1 MPTAGLADVA
11 AAANFR
17 AESIAVEIGGIYA
30 GPHAYASGFCPT
42 GAAPGNAMITIP
54 HPPAELAR
62 KAKTIALSL
71 DGPAGKIPIGP
82 QIVCKRRNG
91 GASPISECVFIG
103 NVAVVQHDL
112 DNDKLVVIGL
122 DPRWRLWDVRV
133 EGSFVISPKLVNATA
148 SHGDPDYYFKDG
160 QPPIFNPGG
169 RANGYRL
176 PNGIKV
182 FTPWADCS
190 LKGDQVPGTPD
201 DPETEDVNEAVP
213 LEYFSLG
220 DIIDYLWY
228 FYGPDAA
235 IEALLPNFPW
245 LKKCPSDIVWPRG
258 LASVVDD
265 ASQENFNE
273 GRGSGNQ
280 KKGGARK
287 GREVNLD
294 GVSVLDSIQQML
306 ETAGAWTLAIGAELD
321 DREGSGKIEA
331 LTPLS
336 IVPSRFQHSIMGATL
351 EVASGGQ
358 AQTTLTRPMIQGG
371 QFIENGADF
380 INRTAGAGD
389 RVRIERRASMDVTPV
404 QMRVRWDESGSL
416 GARKRMAQDPTPRG
430 MANAFME
437 YESYLADYELDG
449 DWDFQEGTDQEG
461 RSRLPAPRAVLPRLL
476 SWMSSINGPRDMAA
490 LQYSI
495 RIEYKDGATWKP
507 GPELDGLDIL
517 DDGGIRIPRLRQDM
531 LNWHWTNGIPFEVG
545 PDGGVLITER
555 KIRMTLAIPCDHRTA
570 ALAAV
575 PWKMT
580 GSFANAEPVVCL
592 DIARLDMELDRVG
605 FKNLRGLYR
614 EWRRKDSWV
623 LAESLFSGITA
634 AEDKATADNPLV
646 SDMAMLRAHV
656 RHSLEMSARVRK
668 GGVLVIPKRICM
680 AWPPGTQISEFVHV
694 GGALD
699 GKRYPAWMAI
709 ASRYWSNEPGQ
720 TRTEL
725 IPA

>member
-1 MPTAGLADVA
+1 MPTAGFVNVGA
-11 AAANFR
+11 ATNFR
-17 AESIAVEIGGIYA
+17 AESVAVEIGGLYA
-30 GPHAYASGFCPT
+30 GPHAYASGFRPT
-42 GAAPGNAMITIP
+42 GAAPGNVMITIQ
-54 HPPAELAR
+54 HPSAEVAR
-62 KAKTIALSL
+62 KAKTIALSM

-91 GASPISECVFIG
+91 GASPISECIFIG
-103 NVAVVQHDL
+103 NVAIVQHDL

-133 EGSFVISPKLVNATA
+133 EGSYVINPKLVSGTAT
-148 SHGDPDYYFKDG
+148 HGDPDFYFVDG
-160 QPPIFNPGG
+160 QPPVFNPGG

-182 FTPWADCS
+182 FTPWPDFS

-201 DPETEDVNEAVP
+201 DPETKDVNEAVP
-213 LEYFSLG
+213 LENFHLS

-228 FYGPDAA
+228 FYGPGAA
-235 IEALLPNFPW
+235 IDALLPNFPW

-258 LASVVDD
+258 MASVVDD

-273 GRGSGNQ
+273 GLGSGNQ

-287 GREVNLD
+287 GREVNAD
-294 GVSVLDSIQQML
+294 GAGVLDVVQQML

-321 DREGSGKIEA
+321 DREGNGNIEA

-336 IVPSRFQHSIMGATL
+336 IVPSRFQSAIMGATL

-371 QFIENGADF
+371 QYIENGTDF

-404 QMRVRWDESGSL
+404 QLRARWDEACSL
-416 GARKRMAQDPTPRG
+416 GARKRIAADPTDRG
-430 MANAFME
+430 KANAFME
-437 YESYLADYELDG
+437 FEPYLADYELDG
-449 DWDFQEGTDQEG
+449 DWDFQEGTDQAG

-476 SWMSSINGPRDMAA
+476 SWMGENRGPRDMAA

-495 RIEYKDGATWKP
+495 RIEYKDGSTWKA
-507 GPELDGLDIL
+507 GPELDGLEIL
-517 DDGGIRIPRLRQDM
+517 DDGGIRIPRLRQEGF
-531 LNWHWTNGIPFEVG
+531 NWFLTDGTYNPGA
-545 PDGGVLITER
+545 DGGVKITER

-575 PWKMT
+575 PWKLT
-580 GSFANAEPVVCL
+580 GSFTNAEPVMCL
-592 DIARLDMELDRVG
+592 DIARLDLGLDRVG

-614 EWRRKDSWV
+614 EWRRKDSWPIP
-623 LAESLFSGITA
+623 ESFFAGLTK
-634 AEDKATADNPLV
+634 AEDKTTAENPLL
-646 SDMAMLRAHV
+646 SDMDLLRAHV
-656 RHSLEMSARVRK
+656 RHSLEMAARIRK
-668 GGVLVIPKRICM
+668 GGTLVIPKRICQ

-699 GKRYPAWMAI
+699 GKRFPAWMAI
-709 ASRYWSNEPGQ
+709 AALFWSNEPNQ

-725 IPA
+725 TPA